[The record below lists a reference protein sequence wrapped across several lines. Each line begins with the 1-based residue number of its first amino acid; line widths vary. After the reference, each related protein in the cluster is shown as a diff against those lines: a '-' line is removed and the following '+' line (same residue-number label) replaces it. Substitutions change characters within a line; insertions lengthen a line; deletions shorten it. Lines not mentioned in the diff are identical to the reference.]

1 MSSSDD
7 LSATIDYVHDARL
20 EIKYN
25 VHTHL
30 QGFSKEQNRLHA
42 ERSSLG
48 YAVLVYNLK
57 GDKNTGMII
66 RTSVI
71 MGASKVFIVGRRKYD
86 QRTVVGAKHYIDIER
101 ITGVDVLPDPRELL
115 KDYSPICVE
124 QGGVS
129 LDKVDWVPYRDCGSS
144 GSGSRYRSQKTPCF
158 IMGSEDCGLPEEF
171 VSRCAQMPGFLRI
184 SIFQHGVL
192 RSMNVATAHS
202 ILLYE
207 YTRSIREKK
216 EEQFGLF

>member
-1 MSSSDD
+1 MSTDSSS
-7 LSATIDYVHDARL
+7 LSDHSGKSHHPHDATS

-30 QGFSKEQNRLHA
+30 QGFSKEANRRHA
-42 ERSSLG
+42 GRSALG

-71 MGASKVFIVGRRKYD
+71 MGASKVFIIGMRKYD
-86 QRTVVGAKHYIDIER
+86 ERTVVGAKHYIDVER
-101 ITGVDVLPDPRELL
+101 IAGIPNPSELL
-115 KDYSPICVE
+115 SDYSPICVE

-129 LDKVDWVPYRDCGSS
+129 LDNVQWRPYIS
-144 GSGSRYRSQKTPCF
+144 GLSLAQEKPPCF
-158 IMGSEDCGLPEEF
+158 IVGSEDCGLPEEF
-171 VSRCAQMPGFLRI
+171 VAQCAKMPGFMRV

-202 ILLYE
+202 IILYE
-207 YTRSIREKK
+207 YTKAIRQRVTAKHNI
-216 EEQFGLF
+216 L

>member
-1 MSSSDD
+1 MSSTDNDD
-7 LSATIDYVHDARL
+7 LSAATDYVHDARL

-25 VHTHL
+25 VHTYL
-30 QGFSKEQNRLHA
+30 QGFCKEKNRLHA

-101 ITGVDVLPDPRELL
+101 ITGVDVLPDPRDFL

-124 QGGVS
+124 QGGMS
-129 LDKVDWVPYRDCGSS
+129 LDKVDWAPYRDYGS
-144 GSGSRYRSQKTPCF
+144 GSGRFQQKTPCF
-158 IMGSEDCGLPEEF
+158 IMGSEDCGIPEEF
-171 VSRCAQMPGFLRI
+171 VSRCAQMPGFLRV

-207 YTRSIREKK
+207 YARSIREKK
-216 EEQFGLF
+216 EAQLGLF

>member
-1 MSSSDD
+1 MSESGDSSEY
-7 LSATIDYVHDARL
+7 SHDARL

-25 VHTHL
+25 VQSHL
-30 QGFSKEQNRLHA
+30 QGFTKEENKRHA
-42 ERSSLG
+42 ERSALG

-71 MGASKVFIVGRRKYD
+71 MGASKVFIIGTRKYD
-86 QRTVVGAKHYIDIER
+86 QRTVVGAKHYIDVER
-101 ITGVDVLPDPRELL
+101 INGIPDPRVLL
-115 KDYSPICVE
+115 ADYSPIVIE

-129 LDKVDWVPYRDCGSS
+129 LDSVDWRPYRCG
-144 GSGSRYRSQKTPCF
+144 GETATAEKPPCF
-158 IMGSEDCGLPEEF
+158 IMGSEDQGVPLDF
-171 VSRCAQMPGFLRI
+171 QRACAQMPGFMRI

-202 ILLYE
+202 IVLYE
-207 YTRSIREKK
+207 YTKAIRREVA
-216 EEQFGLF
+216 GRINLL

>member
-1 MSSSDD
+1 MSKDDSDH
-7 LSATIDYVHDARL
+7 SEYSHDARL

-30 QGFSKEQNRLHA
+30 QGFSKEHNKKHA
-42 ERSSLG
+42 EQSSLG

-71 MGASKVFIVGRRKYD
+71 MGASKVFIIGTRKYD

-101 ITGVDVLPDPRELL
+101 IAGIPNPRELL
-115 KDYSPICVE
+115 SEYSPICVE
-124 QGGVS
+124 QGGIS
-129 LDKVDWVPYRDCGSS
+129 LDNVSWTPYRNCS
-144 GSGSRYRSQKTPCF
+144 KKPPCF
-158 IMGSEDCGLPEEF
+158 ILGSEDCGLPEEF
-171 VSRCAQMPGFLRI
+171 ISRCAQMPGFMRI
-184 SIFQHGVL
+184 SIFQHGIL

-202 ILLYE
+202 IILYE
-207 YTRSIREKK
+207 YTKTIRSDIASR
-216 EEQFGLF
+216 FSLMLA

>member
-1 MSSSDD
+1 MSTDSSS
-7 LSATIDYVHDARL
+7 LSDHSAENHHHPHDATS

-25 VHTHL
+25 VHTYL
-30 QGFSKEQNRLHA
+30 QGFTKEANRRHA
-42 ERSSLG
+42 VRSSLG

-66 RTSVI
+66 RTSVT
-71 MGASKVFIVGRRKYD
+71 MGASKVFIIGMRKYD
-86 QRTVVGAKHYIDIER
+86 ERTVVGAKHYIDVER
-101 ITGVDVLPDPRELL
+101 IAGIPDPCELL
-115 KDYSPICVE
+115 ANYSPICVE

-129 LDKVDWVPYRDCGSS
+129 LDSVRWRPYIS
-144 GSGSRYRSQKTPCF
+144 GLSLAQAQEKPPCF

-171 VSRCAQMPGFLRI
+171 VAQCAKMPGFMRV

-202 ILLYE
+202 IILYE
-207 YTRSIREKK
+207 YTKAIR
-216 EEQFGLF
+216 QSMNATHNIL